1 MPKSNLPTYA
11 IVELL
16 IRLSKF
22 DTAIGDYKDH
32 AVYDDE
38 VIVKTSKGNIRFPRA
53 LILQQFEAPEQITDE
68 QLKKVA
74 LWFNPVN

>member
-22 DTAIGDYKDH
+22 DPAIGDYKDH